1 MEVIMKIFVTIG
13 SQKLQFNRLLQW
25 MDDFLIFSETSHTVH
40 AQIGY
45 SDYIPQN
52 YTFDKFL
59 PRNNYIK
66 LMNECDVIVT
76 HGGTGAIISGLK
88 NQKKVIAVPRLRV
101 FGEHVDDHQTEITK
115 ILTDKNMIFSAK
127 EKEDF
132 FIKLNEIMNHRFT
145 KFESNNDAYINF
157 IIDNIK

>member
-13 SQKLQFNRLLQW
+13 SQKFQFNRLLQW

-59 PRNNYIK
+59 PR
-66 LMNECDVIVT
+66 T
-76 HGGTGAIISGLK
+76 
-88 NQKKVIAVPRLRV
+88 
-101 FGEHVDDHQTEITK
+101 
-115 ILTDKNMIFSAK
+115 
-127 EKEDF
+127 
-132 FIKLNEIMNHRFT
+132 
-145 KFESNNDAYINF
+145 
-157 IIDNIK
+157 